1 MNVVGKILVVLILV
15 FALVTG
21 GFLLVD
27 YNTRT
32 NWKKAYDELKREMQV
47 TGVNSQTMS
56 DQYVGRVKEIKNLQ
70 TALDKAQQD
79 RNEDK
84 IRFEVA
90 LADKTMEI
98 KELDGKANNAV
109 LAAKTAQAGVARL
122 MEENKGLAA
131 SIATRDKTIIRIEED
146 NRNLRAKSIADENL
160 SKAFQVRNE
169 SLLEKVRELETKLAK
184 LESGK
189 SGGGLADVTT
199 DPNRLNPPSVYV
211 KGQIEKVDGKDGT
224 LVEIS
229 IGSDQGLKK
238 YNTLEVFRLSPKAE
252 YLGTLRVVE
261 VYNQKAVGRL
271 IRNTFTTRGPVR
283 TGDQVASSLE
293 RP

>member
-56 DQYVGRVKEIKNLQ
+56 DQYVGRVKELKNLQ

-98 KELDGKANNAV
+98 RELDGKANNAV

>member
-56 DQYVGRVKEIKNLQ
+56 DQYVGRVKELKNLQ

-122 MEENKGLAA
+122 MEENKDLAA

>member
-56 DQYVGRVKEIKNLQ
+56 DQYVGRVKELKNLQ

>member
-47 TGVNSQTMS
+47 TGVNSQTMA
-56 DQYVGRVKEIKNLQ
+56 DQYVGRINELKNLQ
-70 TALDKAQQD
+70 TKLDKAQQD

-84 IRFEVA
+84 IRFEVEF
-90 LADKTMEI
+90 ADKAMKIE
-98 KELDGKANNAV
+98 ELDGKAKNAV
-109 LAAKTAQAGVARL
+109 LAAKTAHAGVARL

-131 SIATRDKTIIRIEED
+131 SIATREKTILRIEED
-146 NRNLRAKSIADENL
+146 NRNLRAQAIANENL

-169 SLLEKVRELETKLAK
+169 SLLEQVKDLQTKLAK

-189 SGGGLADVTT
+189 SGGGLADLPT
-199 DPNRLNPPSVYV
+199 DPNRPNPPSVYV
-211 KGQIEKVDGKDGT
+211 KGQIEKVDGKDG

-238 YNTLEVFRLSPKAE
+238 YNTLEVYRLSPKAE

-261 VYNQKAVGRL
+261 VYNHKAVGRL
-271 IRNTFTTRGPVR
+271 IRNTFTTRSPVR
-283 TGDQVASSLE
+283 MGDQVASSLE